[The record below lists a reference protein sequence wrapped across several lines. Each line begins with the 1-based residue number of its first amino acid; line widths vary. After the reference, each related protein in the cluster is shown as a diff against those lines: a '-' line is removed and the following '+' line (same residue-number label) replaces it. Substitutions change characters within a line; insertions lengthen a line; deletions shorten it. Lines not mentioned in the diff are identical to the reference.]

1 MGLVKTRRRLAEDG
15 SPHHAA
21 RPESAPYQAVRKC
34 CQCGSVASSNVA
46 NFQFGAGYGARRIGL
61 VYYSAKG
68 KLSWRRN
75 ADITVRQ
82 AAGTAVHTARLAAR
96 VMTGVGV

>member
-21 RPESAPYQAVRKC
+21 RLESAPYRGGRKC

-46 NFQFGAGYGARRIGL
+46 NFQLGIENGSPRTARPTGRRGNSSARRFGGML
-61 VYYSAKG
+61 
-68 KLSWRRN
+68 
-75 ADITVRQ
+75 
-82 AAGTAVHTARLAAR
+82 
-96 VMTGVGV
+96 

>member
-34 CQCGSVASSNVA
+34 CQCGNVASSNVA
-46 NFQFGAGYGARRIGL
+46 NFQLRIGRG
-61 VYYSAKG
+61 Y
-68 KLSWRRN
+68 
-75 ADITVRQ
+75 
-82 AAGTAVHTARLAAR
+82 
-96 VMTGVGV
+96 

>member
-15 SPHHAA
+15 SPHRAA

-46 NFQFGAGYGARRIGL
+46 NFQLGIEIGSCGSQNEVSQGAGDL
-61 VYYSAKG
+61 V
-68 KLSWRRN
+68 
-75 ADITVRQ
+75 
-82 AAGTAVHTARLAAR
+82 
-96 VMTGVGV
+96 